1 MTTLP
6 AVDPGLSEAPGRSVT
21 PARSGAP
28 ERSGDYS
35 LGADDSERAR
45 LLAQCAM
52 HRGEAESLLDRIGLG
67 AGGHALDLGCGPL
80 GVLDLLADRVGPTGR
95 VVGVDR
101 EQRFLAMAVRSLRE
115 RGIDRVELVDADATD
130 TGLPGGT
137 FDLVHERLV
146 LVNVPRPEAVIAEM
160 VRLTRP
166 GGWVAVQDVDW
177 LTWTC
182 VPAHPDWARLTAAV
196 GAAWSGDVHLG
207 RSLPAL
213 LRTAGLL
220 DVQLQA
226 HIRVHRPG
234 EPYHRLL
241 LRFAEIHRER
251 ILEGGALSA
260 AELDGCVERLG
271 AHLDHPD
278 TFTLYATFFQAWGRH
293 P

>member
-1 MTTLP
+1 MTTQPAVETLP
-6 AVDPGLSEAPGRSVT
+6 ADR
-21 PARSGAP
+21 P
-28 ERSGDYS
+28 EDYS
-35 LGADDSERAR
+35 LGADDSERSR

-52 HRGEAESLLDRIGLG
+52 HRGEAESMLDLIGLG

-80 GVLDLLADRVGPTGR
+80 GVLDLLAERVGPAGR

-101 EQRFLAMAVRSLRE
+101 EPRFLAMAARTVAE
-115 RGIDRVELVDADATD
+115 RGIDRIELVDADATD
-130 TGLPGGT
+130 TGLPGAA

-146 LVNVPRPEAVIAEM
+146 LVNVPRPDAVVREM

-177 LTWTC
+177 LSWTC
-182 VPAHPDWARLTAAV
+182 VPAHPDWTRLTAAV
-196 GAAWSGDVHLG
+196 AAVWSGDVHLG

-213 LRTAGLL
+213 LRAAGLV
-220 DVQLQA
+220 DVQLRA

-251 ILEGGALSA
+251 ILAGGTLSA
-260 AELDGCVERLG
+260 SELDGCVERLR

-278 TFTLYATFFQAWGRH
+278 TFTLYATLFQAWGRR

>member
-6 AVDPGLSEAPGRSVT
+6 AVDTL
-21 PARSGAP
+21 GAD
-28 ERSGDYS
+28 DYS
-35 LGADDSERAR
+35 LGADDSERSR

-52 HRGEAESLLDRIGLG
+52 HRSEAESMLDRISLG
-67 AGGHALDLGCGPL
+67 TGGHALDLGCGPL
-80 GVLDLLADRVGPTGR
+80 GVLDLLAERVGPAGR

-101 EQRFLAMAVRSLRE
+101 EPRFLATRRA
-115 RGIDRVELVDADATD
+115 RGIDRTELVDADAAD
-130 TGLPGGT
+130 TGLPGAA

-146 LVNVPRPEAVIAEM
+146 LVNVPRPDAVVGEM

-177 LTWTC
+177 LSWTC
-182 VPAHPDWARLTAAV
+182 VPAHPDWTRLTAAV
-196 GAAWSGDVHLG
+196 AAAWSGDVHLG

-213 LRTAGLL
+213 LRTAGLV

-251 ILEGGALSA
+251 ILAGGALSA
-260 AELDGCVERLG
+260 SELHGCVERLG

-278 TFTLYATFFQAWGRH
+278 TFTLYATLFQAWGRR